1 MDHLRIEEENLI
13 ERYLM
18 GQLAAPVAEE
28 LEAHYFDCPHCL
40 EQLEL
45 GRTLYLGLQE
55 IAAEKAAETEAR
67 TLAAHAVLAWLA
79 RQGKPLRMALA
90 AALLAA
96 VLLPWVVLA
105 PGVWR
110 GRDQRERL
118 AEELRQAQAAL
129 APQGGTA
136 VVVLGPER
144 AGPAAE
150 PSTRITLGAA
160 PEWVILVLEPPPA
173 PTGLTDLTDLVGA
186 RYRVRLSEPGGKL
199 LWQSQP
205 LAPDA
210 AGRVTVGI
218 HSTWLAGLAY
228 VLALDELTAEK
239 EFRPAARYAFR
250 VERRH

>member
-18 GQLAAPVAEE
+18 GQLAAPAAEE
-28 LEAHYFDCPHCL
+28 FEAHYVDCPQCL

-45 GRTLYLGLQE
+45 GRTLHLGLQQA
-55 IAAEKAAETEAR
+55 AAEEGAR

-79 RQGKPLRMALA
+79 RQGKPLRAALA

-96 VLLPWVVLA
+96 VLLPWAVLA

-110 GRDQRERL
+110 GRDQRDQL
-118 AEELRQAQAAL
+118 AEELRQARAAL
-129 APQGGTA
+129 EPQGGTA

-150 PSTRITLGAA
+150 PSARITLGTA
-160 PEWVILVLEPPPA
+160 PEWVVLALEPPPA
-173 PTGLTDLTDLVGA
+173 PGDAMGA
-186 RYRVRLSEPGGKL
+186 RYRVRLLEPEGKL
-199 LWQSQP
+199 LWESPP

-210 AGRVTVGI
+210 AGRVTVGV
-218 HSTWLAGLAY
+218 HSTWLAGPAY
-228 VLALDELTAEK
+228 VLALDELATGK

-250 VERRH
+250 VERRD

>member
-28 LEAHYFDCPHCL
+28 LEAHYVDCPQCL

-45 GRTLYLGLQE
+45 DRTLYLGLQE
-55 IAAEKAAETEAR
+55 VAAETGAR
-67 TLAAHAVLAWLA
+67 TLAAHAAWAWLA
-79 RQGKPLRMALA
+79 RRGKPLRAALA

-105 PGVWR
+105 PGMWR

-118 AEELRQAQAAL
+118 AEDLRQAR

-160 PEWVILVLEPPPA
+160 PEWVVLVLEPPPA
-173 PTGLTDLTDLVGA
+173 PADLAGA
-186 RYRVRLSEPGGKL
+186 RYRVRLLEPGGKL

-210 AGRVTVGI
+210 AGRVTVSV

-228 VLALDELTAEK
+228 DLALDELTAGK

>member
-1 MDHLRIEEENLI
+1 VDHLRIEEENLI

-18 GQLAAPVAEE
+18 GQLVAPVAEE
-28 LEAHYFDCPHCL
+28 LEAHYVDCPQCL

-55 IAAEKAAETEAR
+55 VAAEKAAETGAR

-79 RQGKPLRMALA
+79 RRGKPLQMALA

-118 AEELRQAQAAL
+118 AEELRQARVAL

-150 PSTRITLGAA
+150 PSARITLGAA
-160 PEWVILVLEPPPA
+160 PEWLVLVLEPPPA
-173 PTGLTDLTDLVGA
+173 PTDLNDLVGA
-186 RYRVRLSEPGGKL
+186 RYRVRLLEPGGKL

-210 AGRVTVGI
+210 AGRVTVSV

-239 EFRPAARYAFR
+239 EFRPAARYGFR

>member
-1 MDHLRIEEENLI
+1 VDHLRIEKESLI
-13 ERYLM
+13 ERYVM
-18 GQLAAPVAEE
+18 GQLAAPTEE
-28 LEAHYFDCPHCL
+28 EFEAHYVDCPQCL

-45 GRTLYLGLQE
+45 GRTLHLGLQQA
-55 IAAEKAAETEAR
+55 AAEEGAR

-79 RQGKPLRMALA
+79 RQGKPLRAALA

-96 VLLPWVVLA
+96 VLLPWAVLA

-110 GRDQRERL
+110 GRDERGRL

-160 PEWVILVLEPPPA
+160 PEWVVLALEPPPA
-173 PTGLTDLTDLVGA
+173 PAGLTDLTDLVGA
-186 RYRVRLSEPGGKL
+186 RYRVRLLEPGGKL

-210 AGRVTVGI
+210 AGRVTVGV
-218 HSTWLAGLAY
+218 HSTWLAGPAY
-228 VLALDELTAEK
+228 VLALDELTAGK

>member
-1 MDHLRIEEENLI
+1 MKLNS
-13 ERYLM
+13 
-18 GQLAAPVAEE
+18 PT
-28 LEAHYFDCPHCL
+28 C
-40 EQLEL
+40 
-45 GRTLYLGLQE
+45 
-55 IAAEKAAETEAR
+55 EKAAETGAR

-79 RQGKPLRMALA
+79 RQGKPLRAALA

-110 GRDQRERL
+110 GRDQHERL
-118 AEELRQAQAAL
+118 AEELQQARTAL

-150 PSTRITLGAA
+150 LSTRITLGAA
-160 PEWVILVLEPPPA
+160 PEWVVLALEPPPA
-173 PTGLTDLTDLVGA
+173 PTDLVGA
-186 RYRVRLSEPGGKL
+186 RYRVRLLEPGGKL

-210 AGRVTVGI
+210 AGRVTVSV

-228 VLALDELTAEK
+228 VLALDELTAGK
-239 EFRPAARYAFR
+239 DFRPAARYAFR